1 MTIAAFANSS
11 HACPVPPGD
20 AQAVCQFIL
29 DTCDRSNFKYL
40 ELYYCSGYLSQM
52 PAWLVAS
59 MFMGLIST
67 LFFVLGFLASN
78 FLTPNLTFLARLL
91 NLGEKLSGLTLL
103 AFANGAPDI
112 LSTWTAMNSDS
123 TALAIGELLGS
134 ANFALT
140 VVVGTMAI
148 VRPFAVDY
156 TSFVRDV
163 TLFLTLVVLSLLFL
177 VDGKI
182 RLSES
187 IAMCLLYATY
197 ILISFL
203 SPDKLLA
210 ETRPKVHD
218 QTSAE
223 TEATAV
229 DTFEQNIES
238 LETGQSFRLSLAD
251 SIKLAFRT
259 CDLKHIANYY
269 RGESGDEAV
278 QTQQH
283 TVPVPSHIVITPADD
298 DTPQSPVSADDQ
310 LLLPTQLSR
319 TSSVASAT
327 SISTILSAEPIEV
340 SWRTKLIPN
349 YGRLAMRNK
358 PFESLFNILTLPL
371 AFCIN
376 VAVPTPANSRKE
388 FDLNVR
394 FFHVQLL
401 LTPLV
406 VLQELSFQTLQLT
419 GVLFAANIVLSALGH
434 TFYRRLFPAFSALV
448 GFVNVLNLITA
459 AASEIVSILKNT
471 GTIYGVDES
480 VLGLTVLSMGNSIG
494 DLITNSTLASL
505 GLALT
510 GLHACFGSPL
520 LYILFGVGLSSLV
533 VCIKTGSPVEFTVDN
548 HLKMSSFSLVVI
560 LLIYISIV
568 PLRNWR
574 VDRFVGYVAVFFWIA
589 VTLFNVYV
597 IK

>member
-11 HACPVPPGD
+11 RTCPVPPGD
-20 AQAVCQFIL
+20 AQTACQFIL

-40 ELYYCSGYLSQM
+40 ELYYCSGFLSQM
-52 PAWLVAS
+52 PAWVIVGMLMV
-59 MFMGLIST
+59 LIST

-78 FLTPNLTFLARLL
+78 CLTPNLTFLARLL

-103 AFANGAPDI
+103 AFANGSPDI
-112 LSTWTAMNSDS
+112 LSTWIAMNSGS

-140 VVVGTMAI
+140 VVVGSMAI
-148 VRPFAVDY
+148 VRPFTVDY

-163 TLFLTLVVLSLLFL
+163 ALFLTLVVLSLLFL
-177 VDGKI
+177 LDGKI
-182 RLSES
+182 KLPES

-210 ETRPKVHD
+210 ETRPKVQDH
-218 QTSAE
+218 TSAE

-229 DTFEQNIES
+229 DAFEQNIES

-259 CDLKHIANYY
+259 CDLKHIANYC
-269 RGESGDEAV
+269 RGESGDEPV
-278 QTQQH
+278 QTGQYD
-283 TVPVPSHIVITPADD
+283 VPLPLHIVITPADD
-298 DTPQSPVSADDQ
+298 DTPQSPVSDEDR
-310 LLLPTQLSR
+310 LLPPARLSR
-319 TSSVASAT
+319 TSSVASAA
-327 SISTILSAEPIEV
+327 SITTILSAEPVEV
-340 SWRTKLIPN
+340 SWKTKLVPN
-349 YGRLAMRNK
+349 YGRLALRNK
-358 PFESLFNILTLPL
+358 PFESLFNIATLPL

-376 VAVPTPANSRKE
+376 LAVPTPANSRRE

-394 FFHVQLL
+394 LFHVQLL

-406 VLQELSFQTLQLT
+406 VLHELSSHVLQLT
-419 GVLFAANIVLSALGH
+419 AALFAANLVFSALGH
-434 TFYRRLFPAFSALV
+434 SVYRRLFPAISALV

-459 AASEIVSILKNT
+459 AASEIVNILKNT

-494 DLITNSTLASL
+494 DLITNSTLSSL

-533 VCIKTGSPVEFTVDN
+533 VSIKTGSPVEFTVDN
-548 HLKMSSFSLVVI
+548 HLKLSSFSLVFI
-560 LLIYISIV
+560 LLIYITIV
-568 PLRNWR
+568 PLRNWK
-574 VDRFVGYVAVFFWIA
+574 VDRLVGYIAVFFWIA
-589 VTLFNVYV
+589 ITSLNVCV